1 MNNLEVTRVDLVD
14 DLEVTGEEVLNHG
27 YRPALQGLG
36 QESVVGVG
44 EGLGACVP
52 RLVPWQLLHVKQESH
67 QLWDGQCRVGVIQ
80 LDSALQGNGASA
92 IGLYK

>member
-80 LDSALQGNGASA
+80 LDSTLQGNGASA
-92 IGLYK
+92 IGLCK